1 MKSARLEQDR
11 LPGQFFNLTLS
22 TSFLRHG
29 KERRICIDKSRLL
42 ADWLFGAKT
51 PSGPGASSFTRFLDH
66 TQRRTPVGR
75 TPLGE

>member
-22 TSFLRHG
+22 LSFLRHG
-29 KERRICIDKSRLL
+29 KERRICIDKSCLL

-51 PSGPGASSFTRFLDH
+51 PQWARCLLIHEVSRSH
-66 TQRRTPVGR
+66 TTMHHSR
-75 TPLGE
+75 